1 MKKRVPSMI
10 LAICLAA
17 SLLCVPAAAQSTSTA
32 AQEQTVR
39 TLGIINGDAAGN
51 MNLAA
56 NVTRAQF
63 VKMLV
68 AASAYKDDAEAG
80 TNVLLFRDVPVNYWA
95 SGYMKAAVDHSWLTG
110 YADGTF
116 RPYNPVTQQAAAA
129 ALLRLL
135 GYTSDEVS
143 SLFPAV
149 MMKKF
154 TALGLGDGIAKA
166 PTDNLTRGDCVTIF
180 YNLMNAVTSGGSVYA
195 QTLGLALNS
204 AGKIDCTALVSADLK
219 GPFVLQ
225 TGESLA
231 SLLPFSSGSL
241 SVYKDGSEASLTSA
255 NPYDVYY
262 YNENLRTVWLYDTK
276 TTGTYT
282 AASPS
287 RVSPTTV
294 TVAGNTYTI
303 GTSAAAYALSS
314 LGTFAL
320 GDTVTLLLG
329 MDGTVVDVI
338 PAGEADS
345 TFYGV
350 VTAAQTSS
358 YIDSAGKAVSVKTV
372 SVACTDGVV
381 RQYSG
386 SVPVGTLVSVGVSG
400 GDTKIAALSA
410 KSVSGSVNASGTKL
424 GTLSFADGAEIL
436 DTNSDGDYLRI
447 YPLRLAGVSLSGSD
461 IRYYTLD
468 ENGDIDRLILNDMT
482 GDLYS
487 YGVITKAT
495 EVVYGTSVNSYY
507 EYLINGVP
515 GTQSSTNTAYSVTV
529 GGAIF
534 RYKDGTISSMKNLKS
549 VPITSVNS
557 LYAMSGTQKYLL
569 SQTVQVYKK
578 SDDTYQQI
586 NLSAV
591 ANSDQ
596 YTLVACRDDFG
607 YKAGGLVRVVIA
619 TPKS

>member
-1 MKKRVPSMI
+1 MKKRALSMS
-10 LAICLAA
+10 LAICLAV
-17 SLLCVPAAAQSTSTA
+17 SLLCIPAAAQSTA
-32 AQEQTVR
+32 AATQEQTVR
-39 TLGIINGDAAGN
+39 ALGIINGDTAGN

-68 AASAYKDDAEAG
+68 AASASKDDADEN
-80 TNVLLFRDVPVNYWA
+80 TDVLLFRDVPVGYWA
-95 SGYMKAAVDHSWLTG
+95 SGYMKAAVDHGWLTG

-116 RPYNPVTQQAAAA
+116 RPYNPVTLQAAAA

-135 GYTSDEVS
+135 GYASDDVS
-143 SLFPAV
+143 SLFPTV

-154 TALGLGDGIAKA
+154 TALGLGDGITKDR
-166 PTDNLTRGDCVTIF
+166 TDYLTRGDCVTIF
-180 YNLMNAVTSGGSVYA
+180 YNLMNAATSGGSVYA
-195 QTLGLALNS
+195 QTLGYALNS
-204 AGKIDCTALVSADLK
+204 AGKIDYTSLVSANLK

-231 SLLPFSSGSL
+231 SLLPFSSGNL
-241 SVYKDGSEASLTSA
+241 SVYKDGSESSLTSA
-255 NPYDVYY
+255 NTYDVYY
-262 YNENLRTVWLYDTK
+262 YNENLRSVWLYDTK
-276 TTGTYT
+276 ATGTYT

-287 RVSPTTV
+287 DVSPTTV
-294 TVAGNTYTI
+294 TVAGNSYTI
-303 GTSAAAYALSS
+303 GTSSAAYQMSS

-338 PAGEADS
+338 PAGETD
-345 TFYGV
+345 TTYYGV
-350 VTAAQTSS
+350 VTSS
-358 YIDSAGKAVSVKTV
+358 QMSNYTDSAGRAVSVKTV

-386 SVPVGTLVSVGVSG
+386 TASVGSLVSVNISN
-400 GDTKIAALSA
+400 GDARVTTLNS
-410 KSVSGSVNASGTKL
+410 KSVSGLVNAAGTKL

-436 DTNSDGDYLRI
+436 DTNSNGGYLKL
-447 YPLRLAGVSLSGSD
+447 YPLRLAGVTLSGSD
-461 IRYYTLD
+461 VWYYTLD
-468 ENGDIDRLILNDMT
+468 GNGNIDRLILNDTT

-487 YGVITKAT
+487 YGVITKAAEIT
-495 EVVYGTSVNSYY
+495 SETSVSSYY

-515 GTQSSTNTAYSVTV
+515 GVQSLADTVYNVTV

-534 RYKDGTISSMKNLKS
+534 RYQDGVISSMKNLKI

-557 LYAMSGTQKYLL
+557 LYAVSGIRRYPL
-569 SQTVQVYKK
+569 SQTIQVYQRV
-578 SDDTYQQI
+578 DGTYQRI

-591 ANSDQ
+591 SDSDQ
-596 YTLVACRDDFG
+596 YSLLAYQDDFG
-607 YKAGGLVRVVIA
+607 YKAGGLIRVIIA